1 MDIKK
6 VDDKPMVIHSKKK
19 FGLHV
24 KSAPKAETRDR
35 AGKERETGEAAKKEG
50 QVSAKQAKILF

>member
-1 MDIKK
+1 
-6 VDDKPMVIHSKKK
+6 MVIHSKKK